1 MKSLCAGLL
10 AVIVAAAC
18 THAIQVEDPSGEE
31 IPPPTP
37 AAASVEALAPVG
49 IERAF
54 PGLSLRGMVAMTFP
68 DDGSDRLFL
77 AQKHGVIAVFP
88 NDQAADRAATFL
100 DITDRVNDRG
110 SEEGLLG
117 LAFDP
122 GFAENGYLYVY
133 YSASGP
139 RRIVVSRFQAARDR
153 SGVVDLDSE
162 RVVLEVPQPYA
173 NHNGG
178 QLAFG
183 PDGYLYA
190 GIGDGGSRGDP
201 HGNGQDPSTLL
212 GTIIRIDVST
222 IDSLGGYAV
231 PPDNPFVDSGGGARE
246 EVWAYGLRNPWR
258 FAFDRQTGTLWAAD
272 VGQWEYEEIDVVRPG
287 LNYGWSLMEGTHCYS
302 PRVGCDRTGLELPVA
317 EYEHDLGCSITGGY
331 VYRGT
336 RLPALLGAYLY
347 GDFCSGRIWALRYDG
362 GQVREQLELV
372 ETDLSISS
380 FGEDQAGEIYVLD
393 FDPSGSAGIY
403 RLVPR

>member
-18 THAIQVEDPSGEE
+18 THAIQVEEPSGEE
-31 IPPPTP
+31 TPPPPP
-37 AAASVEALAPVG
+37 AAAFAEALAPMG

-54 PGLSLRGMVAMTFP
+54 PRLTFRGMVAMAFP

-77 AQKHGVIAVFP
+77 AQKHGVITVFP

-117 LAFDP
+117 LAFAP
-122 GFAENGYLYVY
+122 SFAESGYLYVY

-139 RRIVVSRFQAARDR
+139 RRIVVSRFQAARGR
-153 SGVVDLDSE
+153 PGVADPDSE
-162 RVVLEVPQPYA
+162 HVILEVPQPYG

-212 GTIIRIDVST
+212 GTIIRVDVST

-231 PPDNPFVDSGGGARE
+231 PSDNPFVDSGGGARE

-287 LNYGWSLMEGTHCYS
+287 LNYGWSSMEGTHCYS

-331 VYRGT
+331 VYRGA
-336 RLPALLGAYLY
+336 RLPALFGAYLY

-362 GQVREQLELV
+362 AQVREQLELV
-372 ETDLSISS
+372 VTDLSISS

-393 FDPSGSAGIY
+393 FDPSRSAGIY

>member
-1 MKSLCAGLL
+1 MKSLF
-10 AVIVAAAC
+10 AVILAALVAAVC
-18 THAIQVEDPSGEE
+18 TTSADVEDSFGEE
-31 IPPPTP
+31 TPPPTP
-37 AAASVEALAPVG
+37 AAASVEALAPME

-54 PGLSLRGMVAMTFP
+54 PGLSLRGMIAMAFP
-68 DDGSDRLFL
+68 DDGRDRLYV

-100 DITDRVNDRG
+100 DITDRVSDRG
-110 SEEGLLG
+110 TEEGLLG

-122 GFAENGYLYVY
+122 GFAESGYLYVY

-139 RRIVVSRFQAARDR
+139 RRIVVSRFQAARGR
-153 SGVVDLDSE
+153 PGVADPDSE

-212 GTIIRIDVST
+212 GTIIRIDVSA

-231 PPDNPFVDSGGGARE
+231 PSDNPFVDSGGVARE

-287 LNYGWSLMEGTHCYS
+287 LNYGWSLMEGAHCYS

-331 VYRGT
+331 VYRGA
-336 RLPALLGAYLY
+336 RVPALFGAYLY
-347 GDFCSGRIWALRYDG
+347 GDFCSGRIWALRYEG
-362 GQVREQLELV
+362 AQVREQLELV

-380 FGEDQAGEIYVLD
+380 FGEDQSGEIYVLD
-393 FDPSGSAGIY
+393 FDPSRSAGIY